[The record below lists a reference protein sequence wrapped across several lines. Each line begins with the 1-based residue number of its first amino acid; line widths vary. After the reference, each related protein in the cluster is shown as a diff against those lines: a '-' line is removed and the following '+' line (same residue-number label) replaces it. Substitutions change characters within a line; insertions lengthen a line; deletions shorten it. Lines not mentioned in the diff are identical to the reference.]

1 MAEAESPQEAP
12 QGVIETVAVAA
23 PAPAPAAPAS
33 LEPAA
38 PTAESVSTL
47 FDQAYAKVKELV
59 RAKEFNAGNW
69 FSLVPLV
76 MEIVEEARDL
86 HGAQKKAL
94 AVDLLAKLVCEIPMS
109 DADRA
114 LVKTVISTALPLMI
128 DTIVASSLGELAINV
143 IDDIEEKASL
153 CFMRCKAKKK

>member
-1 MAEAESPQEAP
+1 MQETNSPQQPDSTAP
-12 QGVIETVAVAA
+12 QGVIETVAA
-23 PAPAPAAPAS
+23 PVPSSA
-33 LEPAA
+33 
-38 PTAESVSTL
+38 SVSTL
-47 FDQAYAKVKELV
+47 FHQAYAKLKELV
-59 RAKEFNAGNW
+59 KAKEFNAGNW
-69 FSLVPLV
+69 FSLVPMV
-76 MEIVEEARDL
+76 MELVEQAVDL

-94 AVDLLAKLVCEIPMS
+94 AVDLLSKLVCEIPMS

-153 CFMRCKAKKK
+153 CFMRCKASSKRK